1 MAYSLLPCAQPQ
13 KPYNV
18 LGTLADQMT
27 YPDEH
32 AGELSR
38 EALFEVLEQVDLTY
52 LLDRDGVMVSHTID
66 AFRIRVDARKWMLL
80 KAHMVK
86 GI

>member
-1 MAYSLLPCAQPQ
+1 MTYSLLPCLCAQPQ

-52 LLDRDGVMVSHTID
+52 LLERDGVMVNQLEWLDPPELPQI
-66 AFRIRVDARKWMLL
+66 AGNA
-80 KAHMVK
+80 
-86 GI
+86 GP

>member
-1 MAYSLLPCAQPQ
+1 MAYSLLPCLCAQPQ

-66 AFRIRVDARKWMLL
+66 AFRIRSGDARKWMFL
-80 KAHMVK
+80 KHAW
-86 GI
+86 